1 MIPDGVRAAGL
12 GSSGNPLHP
21 ITDQGEVAQKL
32 GQGDDDGAAA
42 VVGMETE
49 GRRFAQATIEE
60 EDDMMVGIVDE
71 SEGTDA
77 AGFETEV
84 AHHAFG

>member
-1 MIPDGVRAAGL
+1 MRAAGL
-12 GSSGNPLHP
+12 ENSSNPLHP
-21 ITDQGEVAQKL
+21 ITDQGEVAKKL
-32 GQGDDDGAAA
+32 GQGDDDGAAT

-49 GRRFAQATIEE
+49 SRRFAQATIEE

-77 AGFETEV
+77 AGFKTEV